1 MSYKKGETMKK
12 SLGYLIL
19 LMIMILPLQA
29 KALTGSIK
37 ISCDKE
43 NYALSET
50 ATCKVTGT
58 SQEGVYS
65 ISANIGN
72 MKGNFNVEF
81 QTDRSWQ
88 GSGENGEIKLYT
100 DEGKTGTFN
109 IGTITVKVKEQS
121 YSLSSLDLYL
131 EDSQFW
137 DTNGKAWDV
146 DGNKVEV
153 TFTRDSNGST
163 TDNKKDNTTTN
174 NSNSTKSDNTVKKT
188 SNSVTNPNTGDH
200 NIFITILVLIV
211 TLSVFGVSYKK
222 FKKVK

>member
-1 MSYKKGETMKK
+1 MSYKKGENMKK
-12 SLGYLIL
+12 VFGYLIL

-81 QTDRSWQ
+81 KTDSSLWQ

-100 DEGKTGTFN
+100 EVNAKL
-109 IGTITVKVKEQS
+109 KV
-121 YSLSSLDLYL
+121 
-131 EDSQFW
+131 
-137 DTNGKAWDV
+137 
-146 DGNKVEV
+146 
-153 TFTRDSNGST
+153 
-163 TDNKKDNTTTN
+163 
-174 NSNSTKSDNTVKKT
+174 
-188 SNSVTNPNTGDH
+188 
-200 NIFITILVLIV
+200 IV
-211 TLSVFGVSYKK
+211 TAE
-222 FKKVK
+222 